1 MPICVRLGAPLKLIL
16 AAFLLYAPVASAQ
29 LASPTPE
36 LADNRIYLDVVVTPK
51 DGAPVSGLQQQDFT
65 LLDNKARQ
73 TITSFRALGGSE
85 PPVEV
90 IMLLDAVN
98 TPYDRTAYARQQM
111 SKFLRSNG
119 GHLAHPTALAVF
131 TDTSTKIQEGFST
144 DGNDLSK
151 SLDQYAVGLRDLRRS
166 SGFYGASERFELSV
180 KALHQLAI
188 REAARPGR
196 KVVLWIS
203 PGWPLL
209 SGPNV
214 QLSFTEQKHLF
225 TEVVE
230 LSTELRQAGITLYSI
245 DTTGAGEAGTF
256 RAFYYQSFL
265 KGVSKPNQVDVGNLS
280 LQVLASQS
288 GGLAVNS
295 SNDVDA
301 LMRRCLDDLDAYYE
315 ISFVPGPADQPNQ
328 YHHLEVQVAK
338 PGLIARTRDGYYSQP
353 LAP

>member
-1 MPICVRLGAPLKLIL
+1 MPICIRLGTPLQLIL
-16 AAFLLYAPVASAQ
+16 VASLLYAPIASAQ
-29 LASPTPE
+29 LASPTSAS
-36 LADNRIYLDVVVTPK
+36 ADNRIYLNVVVTPK

-73 TITSFRALGGSE
+73 TITSFRALGGSA

-90 IMLLDAVN
+90 IVLLDAVN
-98 TPYDRTAYARQQM
+98 TPYDRTAYARQQI

-119 GHLAHPTALAVF
+119 GHLEHPTALAVF
-131 TDTSTKIQEGFST
+131 TDTTTKIQEGFST

-151 SLDQYAVGLRDLRRS
+151 SLDQYSVGLRDLRRS

-188 REAARPGR
+188 REATRPGR
-196 KVVLWIS
+196 KVVLWVS

-214 QLSFTEQKHLF
+214 QLSFTQQKHLF

-256 RAFYYQSFL
+256 HAFYYQSFL
-265 KGVSKPNQVDVGNLS
+265 KGISKPNQVDVGDLS

-288 GGLAVNS
+288 GGQAVNS

-301 LMRRCLDDLDAYYE
+301 LLRKCLADLDAYYE
-315 ISFVPGPADQPNQ
+315 ISFVPAPADQPNQ
-328 YHHLEVQVAK
+328 YHHLEVQIAK
-338 PGLIARTRDGYYSQP
+338 PGLIARTRDGYYAQP
-353 LAP
+353 

>member
-1 MPICVRLGAPLKLIL
+1 MPICACLGAPLELIL
-16 AAFLLYAPVASAQ
+16 AASLLYTPVASAQ
-29 LASPTPE
+29 LASPTPAP
-36 LADNRIYLDVVVTPK
+36 ADNRIHLDVVVTPK
-51 DGAPVSGLQQQDFT
+51 DGSPVSGLKQQDFT

-98 TPYDRTAYARQQM
+98 APYDRTAYARQQM

-119 GHLAHPTALAVF
+119 GHLEHPTALAVF

-166 SGFYGASERFELSV
+166 SGFYGASERFELSI

-188 REAARPGR
+188 RETTRPGR

-203 PGWPLL
+203 PGWPIL

-214 QLSFTEQKHLF
+214 QLGSRDQRQLF
-225 TEVVE
+225 LQIVD
-230 LSTELRQAGITLYSI
+230 LSTELRRAGITLYSI
-245 DTTGAGEAGTF
+245 DTTGADEAGTF
-256 RAFYYQSFL
+256 HAFYYEQFL
-265 KGVSKPNQVDVGNLS
+265 KGVSKQTQVDIGNLS
-280 LQVLASQS
+280 LQVLARQS

-301 LMRRCLDDLDAYYE
+301 LLRRCLADLDAYYE

-328 YHHLEVQVAK
+328 YHHLEVQIAK
-338 PGLIARTRDGYYSQP
+338 PGLIARTRDGYYAQP
-353 LAP
+353 

>member
-1 MPICVRLGAPLKLIL
+1 MPICTRFRTPLRLV
-16 AAFLLYAPVASAQ
+16 F
-29 LASPTPE
+29 LASLLSSPIVLAQQAASGSVP
-36 LADNRIYLDVVVTPK
+36 ADNRIYLDVVVTPK
-51 DGAPVSGLQQQDFT
+51 DGAPVAGLQQQDFT

-73 TITSFRALGGSE
+73 IITSFRALGGSE

-90 IMLLDAVN
+90 IVLLDAVN
-98 TPYDRTAYARQQM
+98 TPYDRLAYARQQI
-111 SKFLRSNG
+111 SKFLRADG

-131 TDTSTKIQEGFST
+131 TDTTTKIQAGFST

-166 SGFYGASERFELSV
+166 SGFYGASERFDLSI

-188 REAARPGR
+188 REATRPGR
-196 KVVLWIS
+196 KIVLWIS

-214 QLSFTEQKHLF
+214 QLSFTQQKHLF
-225 TEVVE
+225 SEVAE

-256 RAFYYQSFL
+256 HAFYYESFL
-265 KGVSKPNQVDVGNLS
+265 KGVSKPNQVNVGNLS

-295 SNDVDA
+295 SNDVNA
-301 LMRRCLDDLDAYYE
+301 LLQRCLADLDSYYE
-315 ISFVPGPADQPNQ
+315 ISFVPIPADQPNQ
-328 YHHLEVQVAK
+328 YHHLEVQIAK
-338 PGLIARTRDGYYSQP
+338 PGLIARTRDGYYAQP